1 MKRLDHGPGDGGEDL
16 ALGAVVG
23 CEGGQDEFQAVVGLD
38 EGDVV
43 AAGAGP
49 AGFGPELVA
58 GGEGFGGEGEVLVVV
73 VVRRFGGGV
82 AM

>member
-1 MKRLDHGPGDGGEDL
+1 MQRLDHGLGDGGEDL

-23 CEGGQDEFQAVVGLD
+23 GEGGEDEFEAVVGLD

-49 AGFGPELVA
+49 AGLGPELIA
-58 GGEGFGGEGEVLVVV
+58 GGEGFGGEGEVLVVG
-73 VVRRFGGGV
+73 VVRGFGGGV